1 MQNSSILLM
10 ISIFSIS
17 CLVLF
22 IYVSVEREK
31 YNKPLCKKSFWAT
44 VLFFDITFFTSLIKL
59 IFMKM

>member
-1 MQNSSILLM
+1 MENSSILLM

-22 IYVSVEREK
+22 MYVSIERER
-31 YNKPLCKKSFWAT
+31 YNRPLSSKSFWAT
-44 VLFFDITFFTSLIKL
+44 ALFFDITLFTSLIKL